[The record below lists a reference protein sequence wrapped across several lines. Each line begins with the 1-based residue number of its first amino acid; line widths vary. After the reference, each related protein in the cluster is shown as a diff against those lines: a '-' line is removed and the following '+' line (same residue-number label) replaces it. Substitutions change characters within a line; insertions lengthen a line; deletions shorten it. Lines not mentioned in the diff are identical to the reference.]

1 MKFMPLLVLF
11 IFSIN
16 TFASIPKVLF
26 KKGSVIGGV
35 SGLGYTLLDLKYS
48 ESKNKKI
55 ERVVFEIGDIKG
67 LPNKGLPG
75 FYHVELKDKPN
86 QLVIDFSQMPNSR
99 LSELELKNKLKKSKF
114 VSNTQMILDPVS
126 MGLNLAINLKKN
138 VKVKVYQVAGNKHT
152 SKVVIDLIQ

>member
-1 MKFMPLLVLF
+1 MPLLVLF